1 MKVERETPTK
11 LLSTLA
17 DKLCP
22 DVDPTAL
29 YTSRKCKL
37 DEARAALG
45 VELYNI
51 RLQQLRDEFL
61 KSSALQAELVMY

>member
-1 MKVERETPTK
+1 MKVERETSTK

-22 DVDPTAL
+22 DVDPTEL

-37 DEARAALG
+37 DEARAALD
-45 VELYNI
+45 EQLYNI

-61 KSSALQAELVMY
+61 KYSGLQAE